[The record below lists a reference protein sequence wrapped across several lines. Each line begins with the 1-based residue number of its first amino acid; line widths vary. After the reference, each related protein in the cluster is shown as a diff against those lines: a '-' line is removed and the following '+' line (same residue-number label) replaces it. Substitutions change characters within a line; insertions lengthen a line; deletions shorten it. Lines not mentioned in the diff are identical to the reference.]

1 MAVTGRFPI
10 LVALGAIPVLL
21 DPTRRT
27 VLLWALV
34 CLVLAVL
41 DLALAPSP
49 TRLRLEREGTAAKVV
64 DIGCGRGASVR
75 PGGPT
80 SSWAT
85 PPAGATVGS
94 SVMLGCRRPGR

>member
-49 TRLRLEREGTAAKVV
+49 TRLRLEREGTA
-64 DIGCGRGASVR
+64 